1 MTQRKRNVVVAS
13 GLALLALVFMLIY
26 ISQARSSSD
35 ENLKKSVAVLIAS
48 HDITAG
54 TLGSSL
60 ATGALVEK
68 RIPQSV
74 AVPESIK
81 TPAAVRGQIVTQD
94 ILSGE
99 QVTLRKFGPLQAAGV
114 RVRIHGRDRVVQLT
128 GDKDQ
133 VLDGTL
139 KAGDHVDFVATW
151 NTPEN
156 CGTCHVS
163 RTIVRDAL
171 VLATSAELGGAGSA
185 KPPVQLRLT
194 DAQAERVF
202 WMTRNGEWAL
212 VVRPVVKPRS
222 SHQGFDNARTIL
234 SSSLVRTGPSR

>member
-1 MTQRKRNVVVAS
+1 MTHRKRNIVVAS
-13 GLALLALVFMLIY
+13 GLALLALIFMLIY

-54 TLGSSL
+54 TLGISL
-60 ATGALVEK
+60 QKGALVEK
-68 RIPQSV
+68 RVPQSL
-74 AVPESIK
+74 AVPESIR
-81 TPAAVRGQIVTQD
+81 TPGAVRGEIVTQD

-99 QVTLRKFGPLQAAGV
+99 QVSLRKFGPVRAAGV
-114 RVRIHGRDRVVQLT
+114 RARIHGKDRVVQLL
-128 GDKDQ
+128 GEKEQ

-139 KAGDHVDFVATW
+139 KAGDHVDIVATW
-151 NTPEN
+151 NVPEN

-171 VLATSAELGGAGSA
+171 VLATSGDLGSAGSP
-185 KPPVQLRLT
+185 KSPVQLRLT

-202 WMTRNGEWAL
+202 WMAQNGAWAL
-212 VVRPVVKPRS
+212 VVRPVVKPKS
-222 SHQGFDNARTIL
+222 SRQGFDTSVTIL
-234 SSSLVRTGPSR
+234 RSSLIRKGESR

>member
-1 MTQRKRNVVVAS
+1 LAS

-60 ATGALVEK
+60 QTGAFVEK
-68 RIPQSV
+68 RVPQSV

-81 TPAAVRGQIVTQD
+81 TPGALRGEIVTQD

-99 QVTLRKFGPLQAAGV
+99 QVSLRKFGPLQAAGV
-114 RVRIHGRDRVVQLT
+114 RVKIHGHDRVVELT
-128 GDKDQ
+128 GEKEQ

-139 KAGDHVDFVATW
+139 KTGDHVDMLATW
-151 NTPEN
+151 NVPES
-156 CGTCHVS
+156 CGQCHVS
-163 RTIVRDAL
+163 RIIVRDAL
-171 VLATSAELGGAGSA
+171 VLATSAELGAGTSGSA
-185 KPPVQLRLT
+185 PVQLRLT

-202 WMTRNGEWAL
+202 WMQRNGEWTL
-212 VVRPVVKPRS
+212 LVRPVVKPKS
-222 SHQGFDNARTIL
+222 SKQGFDNSISIL
-234 SSSLVRTGPSR
+234 KSSLVRKGESR